1 MTYERFE
8 KRAAAFNNELLRKLP
23 ANHLLRLVMRKSQ
36 I

>member
-8 KRAAAFNNELLRKLP
+8 KRAAAFNNEFLRKLP
-23 ANHLLRLVMRKSQ
+23 ANPLLRLAMHKSQ